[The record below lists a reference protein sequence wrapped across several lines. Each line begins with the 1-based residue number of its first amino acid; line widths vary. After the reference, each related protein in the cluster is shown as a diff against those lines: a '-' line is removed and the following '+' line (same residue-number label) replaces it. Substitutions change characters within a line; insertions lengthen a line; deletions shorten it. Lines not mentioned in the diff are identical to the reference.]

1 MPVAG
6 QLTEENLAQLGT
18 QPHRERSLSQASAK
32 SIDKALSKLG
42 GEAMAA
48 AQTSVV
54 LGEKNR
60 DGDPNKQA
68 SAIKAMEKTGTAKSL
83 AAEGG
88 GEAPKGGG
96 CCVLM

>member
-1 MPVAG
+1 MVNVG
-6 QLTEENLAQLGT
+6 TLSEENLANLASA
-18 QPHRERSLSQASAK
+18 PHRERSLSQASAK

-60 DGDPNKQA
+60 EGEKL
-68 SAIKAMEKTGTAKSL
+68 SSSIKAMENTGVAKSD
-83 AAEGG
+83 AAQG
-88 GEAPKGGG
+88 GEKASSGGGG
-96 CCVLM
+96 CCIMM

>member
-1 MPVAG
+1 MPSAT
-6 QLTEENLAQLGT
+6 LSEENLSKITEG
-18 QPHRERSLSQASAK
+18 PHRERTLSSASAK

-60 DGDPNKQA
+60 EGDLKKQA
-68 SAIKAMEKTGTAKSL
+68 SAIKAMEKTGTAK
-83 AAEGG
+83 AEGVD
-88 GEAPKGGG
+88 EAAPSGGG
-96 CCVLM
+96 CCVVS